1 MMGFVTGQ
9 VLPGVAERTEDES
22 SAARDGASM
31 TEGLVNIT
39 DMFVQLLQLG
49 GRSAALPTSSHP
61 GVKGKKVTTLKLRHD
76 KHAGHSHC
84 MKGLNYK
91 FTLKQNTVNK

>member
-1 MMGFVTGQ
+1 
-9 VLPGVAERTEDES
+9 
-22 SAARDGASM
+22 M

-61 GVKGKKVTTLKLRHD
+61 GVKGNKVTTRMLQHD
-76 KHAGHSHC
+76 KHAGHSDR
-84 MKGLNYK
+84 MTGLSYE
-91 FTLKQNTVNK
+91 FTLKQNTVNKYII